1 VVKYSLFID
10 FSLKLQRSKMEL
22 LNLKYGH
29 SQLLNLIL
37 LLNIKL
43 LLNHSNQVQ
52 LQPLLLKL
60 QKLKKSQKKR
70 KRMINQQLNDLEK
83 INLSILYFI

>member
-1 VVKYSLFID
+1 
-10 FSLKLQRSKMEL
+10 MEL